1 MYNYSARIDEISGIL
16 QETLAES
23 RRRQRSLGE
32 KYVPLAADG
41 EGADLVSRYEEIT
54 ERIERSSSALER
66 MIRIDERQTELR
78 NEMRTV
84 QKELEQAESGRGL
97 AGAYEAVG
105 AAAFRLFREHPL
117 VDATYSTAFSGVAR
131 YQDQMRR
138 IETRLQQLQA
148 EPAGHSGSVLDRL
161 SRGSRQVILRNK
173 RAVRKNQLPG
183 LLQKLG
189 RDLAVTD
196 FFDSMDDS
204 ELTAAAEPLRET
216 ERQKGELRTR
226 INDLSDESKKLVDEF
241 NALSGGARLQKAQK
255 NREDEISQA
264 QEDLN
269 NVLLQLGEVAEKVR
283 PNELAK
289 DIAALDDERSRA
301 RHFSALLDRLE
312 TGKKVH
318 ELERTIAADENRRNQ
333 IDEKIT
339 SLQEEKYNLEQ
350 EIDRK
355 EQEKAGL
362 IAQRGDEA
370 ELFGA

>member
-1 MYNYSARIDEISGIL
+1 MYNYSARIDEISAIL

-41 EGADLVSRYEEIT
+41 EGADLVSRYEEFT

>member
-1 MYNYSARIDEISGIL
+1 MYNYSARIDEISAIL

-32 KYVPLAADG
+32 KYVPLAAVG

-255 NREDEISQA
+255 NREDEIAQA

>member
-1 MYNYSARIDEISGIL
+1 
-16 QETLAES
+16 
-23 RRRQRSLGE
+23 
-32 KYVPLAADG
+32 
-41 EGADLVSRYEEIT
+41 
-54 ERIERSSSALER
+54 

>member
-1 MYNYSARIDEISGIL
+1 MYNYSARIDEISAIL

>member
-1 MYNYSARIDEISGIL
+1 MYNYSARIDEISAIL

-255 NREDEISQA
+255 NREDEIAQA